1 MKEESQLIGLLK
13 EKVENKLG
21 RSLNGLEDYE
31 LLHDNINDATGDQV
45 SSTMLMRLWDDSAEG
60 GKPRLSTLN
69 AVAHYVGFASWDD
82 FVAHGEEGEQPAPLC
97 RRRRHRR
104 RLMNAAIGIL
114 SAVVIALC
122 CYAIYRLNRQ
132 VDDLSQENAQLQQR
146 LQKLKG
152 GQLLVAG
159 RNVYAKPQDY
169 LRFFPL
175 EDVPGSLSVQ
185 DVNVIHRIF
194 KLKQEQDNWWYKK
207 LKGMDQIIVWSPT
220 YHHPIWHND
229 GDSTRLMPTIDE
241 YIDRSQASN
250 ETEKSVLNQASNPKL
265 NLPVRQLRITFMQGL
280 SPQGFTFL
288 GVYAQDAEKTT
299 DEHAIWVRVASEVDL
314 SNLKELQALRKKVY
328 NLK

>member
-1 MKEESQLIGLLK
+1 
-13 EKVENKLG
+13 
-21 RSLNGLEDYE
+21 
-31 LLHDNINDATGDQV
+31 
-45 SSTMLMRLWDDSAEG
+45 
-60 GKPRLSTLN
+60 
-69 AVAHYVGFASWDD
+69 
-82 FVAHGEEGEQPAPLC
+82 
-97 RRRRHRR
+97 
-104 RLMNAAIGIL
+104 MNAAIGIL